1 MIDNFMDKHAGFWW
15 FVWWIGIIWV
25 NLQQNINYIH
35 GIIMEATVN
44 NIQVNVITVANA
56 GVVKETTY
64 QKLKRLS
71 KKYNLQ
77 TNDPKFARV
86 WIYRDRGHSGQGTCR
101 CGTSFGLRCAPL
113 SKKERAPHRM
123 PSILE
128 GGWSKTKE
136 QVSNGKWYSPRLSN
150 DKYIFDGK
158 ITRKYWL
165 FQILDTKKY

>member
-1 MIDNFMDKHAGFWW
+1 MVAICNSYLCKLCFVFDLNKNLTLKKDNLFSFSSLNRFFALP
-15 FVWWIGIIWV
+15 
-25 NLQQNINYIH
+25 LQRNINYIH

-86 WIYRDRGHSGQGTCR
+86 
-101 CGTSFGLRCAPL
+101 
-113 SKKERAPHRM
+113 
-123 PSILE
+123 
-128 GGWSKTKE
+128 
-136 QVSNGKWYSPRLSN
+136 
-150 DKYIFDGK
+150 
-158 ITRKYWL
+158 
-165 FQILDTKKY
+165 